1 MIVVPFYEDEE
12 DFQSAAETV
21 EGRLLLHAPIHG
33 GHNR

>member
-12 DFQSAAETV
+12 DFQSPAETV